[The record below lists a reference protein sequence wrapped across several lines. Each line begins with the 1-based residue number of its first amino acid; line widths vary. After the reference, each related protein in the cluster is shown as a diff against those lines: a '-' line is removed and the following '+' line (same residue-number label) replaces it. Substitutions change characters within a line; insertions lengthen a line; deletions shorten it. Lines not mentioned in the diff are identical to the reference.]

1 MAVAAALM
9 VVPFG
14 LLFLLSGLIVNVV
27 QVIGWSMWFAEY
39 LFLERSWAKDETT
52 LKVFAFWSCVLSYGA
67 FRFFKWSELLST
79 WKGVAISTAALL
91 LVVVVMHI
99 FIIFSQ
105 SERSSSA
112 RAART
117 RAKKD

>member
-1 MAVAAALM
+1 MEK
-9 VVPFG
+9 
-14 LLFLLSGLIVNVV
+14 I
-27 QVIGWSMWFAEY
+27 Q
-39 LFLERSWAKDETT
+39 
-52 LKVFAFWSCVLSYGA
+52 VFAFWSCVLSYGA